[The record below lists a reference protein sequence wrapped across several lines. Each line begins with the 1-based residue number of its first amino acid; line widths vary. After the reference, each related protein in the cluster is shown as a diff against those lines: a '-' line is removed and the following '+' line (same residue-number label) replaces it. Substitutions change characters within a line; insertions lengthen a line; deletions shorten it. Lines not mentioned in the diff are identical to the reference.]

1 MSASSEPAERRMTV
15 AEFLAWDDGTGTRY
29 ELVDG
34 LLVAMNPPTPRHTE
48 ICENL
53 GRALERQV
61 RPPCRVYRAA
71 LGVALAET
79 GRDWREPDLIV
90 TCTRPEGG
98 FYAAPRLMVEVLS
111 PSTEKDDRTTK
122 LDFYERFASLEAILL
137 VWQDERRVRLRLR
150 GDGRW
155 VDQDTIGSG
164 TVLVPGLE
172 VELKLDEIYAD
183 PWGEDEG

>member
-1 MSASSEPAERRMTV
+1 MSATGERAEPRLTV
-15 AEFLAWDDGTGTRY
+15 AEFLAYDDGTGTRY

-34 LLVAMNPPTPRHTE
+34 LLVAMKPPAPRHME

-98 FYAAPRLMVEVLS
+98 VYAAPRLVVEVLS

-122 LDFYERFASLEAILL
+122 LTSTSASRA
-137 VWQDERRVRLRLR
+137 WRPSSS
-150 GDGRW
+150 
-155 VDQDTIGSG
+155 SG
-164 TVLVPGLE
+164 TTSAACGCGCVVTEAG
-172 VELKLDEIYAD
+172 
-183 PWGEDEG
+183 WTRT